1 MTASIRTACWLLV
14 AALTAGC
21 ASAVA
26 PPGPPAAA
34 GRPGEPGPPR
44 VAVTTD
50 PAPSPVAPVMPA
62 PPPPA
67 PPASSLSGSTTG
79 PDAAVAPTPPETR
92 VPPSAPPG
100 VSLPGTAGPPP
111 ERPASRPLVLNFDN
125 ADVEI
130 VIQAA
135 AEIVGFN
142 YVLAPTA
149 RGRKITVQTVGKIS
163 SDEVFA
169 VLLTILD
176 VNGLAAV
183 RSGSLYR
190 IIPREGAPQTPV
202 KTIVGREVSEG
213 LPPDEIVTQIV
224 PLRFINVQ
232 DAVTLLRPFVPAQG
246 ALAAHR
252 ETNLLILSDTAANVR
267 RLLGV
272 LDLVDVEVA
281 LSELQIIALKHADA
295 QELAQ
300 LLAQLFASGRVG
312 AAPGTPG
319 PPGPP
324 PPSIPPPGTAPP
336 PAAGAPGTPAADRPL
351 IVPERRSNSLVVH
364 ARKQDMEIIRRLIE
378 KLDVDLYGGQR
389 VFIYFAENTKAR
401 DLATTLDAIYG
412 RGDRGPAITGTQQAP
427 PGAPSVSGL
436 TGSYPIRA
444 SSSALPPPVVP
455 APAALLPTTTR
466 SGGGLMPFPG
476 VSGEGAPLA
485 VEIRFVADEVSNAI
499 IVTTYPR
506 LWKEIEE
513 TARKL
518 DRMPRQVLIEVLAA
532 EVTLTDDTKLG
543 VEWAVRSGRFDTSSS
558 PSGTLP
564 GRPLQSLIPLGG
576 AVPIGFNVFTFAA
589 DKFLAALNAL
599 ASENRVNVLSNPS
612 IMTAENRKAVI
623 NVSTSV
629 PIVTSQ
635 QVPVAAGGF
644 TGNSITQTVEY
655 RDAGIILTV
664 TPRIGE
670 QGTVALDVKQE
681 VNEVGENEPPPINS
695 PRFTKREAETSVV
708 LLNNQTLVLGGLIQ
722 NKRTRIRIGIPLLSR
737 IPILGYLFGSVEHK
751 IEKTELLLLITPRTV
766 GTALDAA
773 RITEQMRRVTPE
785 LEQSIRQAPRQ
796 PPPTAAPPPAAPP
809 PPSPPSQ

>member
-1 MTASIRTACWLLV
+1 MSVWSRAACWLLV
-14 AALTAGC
+14 LALAAGC
-21 ASAVA
+21 ASAVTPSGA
-26 PPGPPAAA
+26 PAAA
-34 GRPGEPGPPR
+34 SQPRDAGRPRVPMTTEPAPIPRPPALPAPPSSAPP
-44 VAVTTD
+44 VPPVTAAAPKPSEAGLPSSAV
-50 PAPSPVAPVMPA
+50 PGVEAPSPAGA
-62 PPPPA
+62 RPPA
-67 PPASSLSGSTTG
+67 
-79 PDAAVAPTPPETR
+79 R
-92 VPPSAPPG
+92 Q
-100 VSLPGTAGPPP
+100 
-111 ERPASRPLVLNFDN
+111 LVLNFDN
-125 ADVEI
+125 ADVEV

-183 RSGSLYR
+183 RSGNLYR
-190 IIPREGAPQTPV
+190 IIPRENAPQTPV
-202 KTIVGREVSEG
+202 RTIVGREEGPG
-213 LPPDEIVTQIV
+213 LPLDEVVTQVV
-224 PLRFINVQ
+224 PLQFLGAQ
-232 DAVTLLRPFVPAQG
+232 DAVALLRPFVATQG
-246 ALAAHR
+246 TLAAHR
-252 ETNLLILSDTAANVR
+252 ETNLLILTDTAANVR
-267 RLLGV
+267 RLLEV
-272 LDLVDVEVA
+272 LKLVDVEVA
-281 LSELQIIALKHADA
+281 LSELQIIALKYADA

-300 LLAQLFASGRVG
+300 ILAQLFASGRVG
-312 AAPGTPG
+312 AAPGLSAPAPPAAPTLPG
-319 PPGPP
+319 GV
-324 PPSIPPPGTAPP
+324 PP
-336 PAAGAPGTPAADRPL
+336 PAGAGPPNADRPL

-364 ARKQDMEIIRRLIE
+364 ARKQDMETIRRLIE

-412 RGDRGPAITGTQQAP
+412 RGDRGPAITGTQQYP
-427 PGAPSVSGL
+427 PGSTSISGVP
-436 TGSYPIRA
+436 GSYPSRTLPTVVSPA
-444 SSSALPPPVVP
+444 LSATPPPVLP
-455 APAALLPTTTR
+455 AVARPAGGTT
-466 SGGGLMPFPG
+466 PFPG
-476 VSGEGAPLA
+476 LAGEGAPPA
-485 VEIRFVADEVSNAI
+485 VEIRFVADEVTNAV

-513 TARKL
+513 TIHKL
-518 DRMPRQVLIEVLAA
+518 DKMPRQVLIEVLAA

-543 VEWAVRSGRFDTSSS
+543 IEWAVRSGRFDVSSS
-558 PSGTLP
+558 PSGLLP
-564 GRPLQSLIPLGG
+564 SRPASSLIPLGG
-576 AVPIGFNVFTFAA
+576 AVPVGFNVFTFAA

-635 QVPVAAGGF
+635 QVPVATGGI
-644 TGNSITQTVEY
+644 TGNAITQTVEY

-722 NKRTRIRIGIPLLSR
+722 NKRTRIRSGIPFLSR

-766 GTALDAA
+766 GTALDAE
-773 RITEQMRRVTPE
+773 RITGEMRKGTRE
-785 LEQSIRQAPRQ
+785 LENAVRQAPR
-796 PPPTAAPPPAAPP
+796 PLPAK
-809 PPSPPSQ
+809 

>member
-1 MTASIRTACWLLV
+1 VR
-14 AALTAGC
+14 
-21 ASAVA
+21 
-26 PPGPPAAA
+26 
-34 GRPGEPGPPR
+34 
-44 VAVTTD
+44 
-50 PAPSPVAPVMPA
+50 
-62 PPPPA
+62 
-67 PPASSLSGSTTG
+67 
-79 PDAAVAPTPPETR
+79 
-92 VPPSAPPG
+92 
-100 VSLPGTAGPPP
+100 
-111 ERPASRPLVLNFDN
+111 NFDN
-125 ADVEI
+125 ADVEV

-142 YVLAPTA
+142 YVLAPAA
-149 RGRKITVQTVGKIS
+149 RGRKVTVQTVGKIS
-163 SDEVFA
+163 SDEVFP

-183 RSGSLYR
+183 RSGNLYR
-190 IIPREGAPQTPV
+190 IILRENAPQTSV
-202 KTIVGREVSEG
+202 KTIVGREVSAG
-213 LPPDEIVTQIV
+213 LPDDEVVTQVV
-224 PLRFINVQ
+224 PLQFIGAQ
-232 DAVTLLRPFVPAQG
+232 DAIALLRPFVPAQG

-252 ETNLLILSDTAANVR
+252 ETNLLIVTDSAANVR
-267 RLLGV
+267 RLLEV
-272 LDLVDVEVA
+272 LNLVDVEVA
-281 LSELQIIALKHADA
+281 LSELQIIPLKHADA

-300 LLAQLFASGRVG
+300 LLAQLFASGRAG
-312 AAPGTPG
+312 AAPGAPGSPG
-319 PPGPP
+319 PLATPPAGAAPP
-324 PPSIPPPGTAPP
+324 PPV
-336 PAAGAPGTPAADRPL
+336 AGVLAGDRPL

-364 ARKQDMEIIRRLIE
+364 ARKQDMETIRRLIE

-401 DLATTLDAIYG
+401 DLATTLDAICG
-412 RGDRGPAITGTQQAP
+412 RGDRGPAITGSQQYPLGSTSISGLAGSYASRTLSPAVPPPLLAAP
-427 PGAPSVSGL
+427 PP
-436 TGSYPIRA
+436 
-444 SSSALPPPVVP
+444 
-455 APAALLPTTTR
+455 LLPAVAR
-466 SGGGLMPFPG
+466 PPGGPTPFPG
-476 VSGEGAPLA
+476 LSGEGAPLA
-485 VEIRFVADEVSNAI
+485 VEIRFVADEVTNAV

-506 LWKEIEE
+506 LWKEMEE
-513 TARKL
+513 TIRKL
-518 DRMPRQVLIEVLAA
+518 DKMPRQVLIEVLAA

-543 VEWAVRSGRFDTSSS
+543 VEWAVRSGRFAVSSS
-558 PSGTLP
+558 PSGLLP
-564 GRPLQSLIPLGG
+564 SRPASSLIPLGG
-576 AVPIGFNVFTFAA
+576 AVPVGFNVFAFAA

-722 NKRTRIRIGIPLLSR
+722 NKRTRIHIGVPWLSR
-737 IPILGYLFGSVEHK
+737 IPILGYLFGSVENK

-773 RITEQMRRVTPE
+773 RITDQMRRVTPE
-785 LEQSIRQAPRQ
+785 LEDSMRQAPRRL
-796 PPPTAAPPPAAPP
+796 PPTAPALPSPPPATP
-809 PPSPPSQ
+809 

>member
-1 MTASIRTACWLLV
+1 
-14 AALTAGC
+14 
-21 ASAVA
+21 
-26 PPGPPAAA
+26 
-34 GRPGEPGPPR
+34 
-44 VAVTTD
+44 
-50 PAPSPVAPVMPA
+50 
-62 PPPPA
+62 
-67 PPASSLSGSTTG
+67 
-79 PDAAVAPTPPETR
+79 
-92 VPPSAPPG
+92 
-100 VSLPGTAGPPP
+100 
-111 ERPASRPLVLNFDN
+111 VLNFDN
-125 ADVEI
+125 ADVEV

-135 AEIVGFN
+135 AEIAGFN

-183 RSGSLYR
+183 RSGNLYR
-190 IIPREGAPQTPV
+190 IIPRENAPQTPV
-202 KTIVGREVSEG
+202 KTIVGREEGPG
-213 LPPDEIVTQIV
+213 LPPDEVVTQVV
-224 PLRFINVQ
+224 PLQFIGAQ
-232 DAVTLLRPFVPAQG
+232 DAVALLRPFVPAQG

-252 ETNLLILSDTAANVR
+252 ETNLLILTDTAANVR
-267 RLLGV
+267 RLLEV
-272 LDLVDVEVA
+272 LKLVDVEVA
-281 LSELQIIALKHADA
+281 LSELQIIALKYADA

-300 LLAQLFASGRVG
+300 ILAQLFASGRVG
-312 AAPGTPG
+312 AAPGVPAPAPLA
-319 PPGPP
+319 PPAASGGVP
-324 PPSIPPPGTAPP
+324 PPSP
-336 PAAGAPGTPAADRPL
+336 PAGAGTPAADRPL

-364 ARKQDMEIIRRLIE
+364 ARKQDMETIHRLIE

-427 PGAPSVSGL
+427 PGAASISGL
-436 TGSYPIRA
+436 SGSYAGRPL
-444 SSSALPPPVVP
+444 SPTVPPPLP
-455 APAALLPTTTR
+455 TSTSLLPTAGR
-466 SGGGLMPFPG
+466 PGAGLAPFPG

-485 VEIRFVADEVSNAI
+485 VEIRFVADEVTNAI

-506 LWKEIEE
+506 LWKEIEG
-513 TARKL
+513 TIRKL
-518 DRMPRQVLIEVLAA
+518 DKMPRQVLIEVLAA

-543 VEWAVRSGRFDTSSS
+543 VEWAVRSGRFDVSSS

-564 GRPLQSLIPLGG
+564 GRPASSLIPLGG
-576 AVPIGFNVFTFAA
+576 AVPVGFNFFTFAA

-635 QVPVAAGGF
+635 QVPVATGGI
-644 TGNSITQTVEY
+644 TGNAITQTVEY

-722 NKRTRIRIGIPLLSR
+722 NKRTRIRTGIPFLSR

-773 RITEQMRRVTPE
+773 RITGEMRRGTRE
-785 LEQSIRQAPRQ
+785 LEDAIRQAPR
-796 PPPTAAPPPAAPP
+796 PGPAK
-809 PPSPPSQ
+809 

>member
-1 MTASIRTACWLLV
+1 MRAWSRAACWLLV
-14 AALTAGC
+14 LVLAAGC
-21 ASAVA
+21 ASAA
-26 PPGPPAAA
+26 PPSGAPTAASQS
-34 GRPGEPGPPR
+34 G
-44 VAVTTD
+44 D
-50 PAPSPVAPVMPA
+50 PARPRIDVSTEPA
-62 PPPPA
+62 PIPHPPA
-67 PPASSLSGSTTG
+67 PPVLPAPPSSPPPVPPAT
-79 PDAAVAPTPPETR
+79 AAAPTPLEAG
-92 VPPSAPPG
+92 PPSSAPPG
-100 VSLPGTAGPPP
+100 VETPSPA
-111 ERPASRPLVLNFDN
+111 ASRPRARQLVLNFDN
-125 ADVEI
+125 ADVEV

-183 RSGSLYR
+183 HTGNLYR
-190 IIPREGAPQTPV
+190 IILRESAPQAPV
-202 KTIVGREVSEG
+202 KTIVGREVG
-213 LPPDEIVTQIV
+213 PVLPDDEVVTQVV
-224 PLRFINVQ
+224 PLQFIGAQ
-232 DAVTLLRPFVPAQG
+232 DAVALLRPFVPAQG

-252 ETNLLILSDTAANVR
+252 ETNLLILTDTVANVR
-267 RLLGV
+267 RLLEV
-272 LDLVDVEVA
+272 LKLVDVEVA
-281 LSELQIIALKHADA
+281 LSELQIITLKYADA

-300 LLAQLFASGRVG
+300 ILAQLFASGRVG
-312 AAPGTPG
+312 AGPGFSAPAPLAAPALPGGAPSPSPPAGAGTPG
-319 PPGPP
+319 
-324 PPSIPPPGTAPP
+324 
-336 PAAGAPGTPAADRPL
+336 ADRPL

-364 ARKQDMEIIRRLIE
+364 ARKQDMETIRRLID

-389 VFIYFAENTKAR
+389 VFIYFVENTKAR

-412 RGDRGPAITGTQQAP
+412 RGDRGPAITGTQQYP
-427 PGAPSVSGL
+427 PGSTSISGLSGSYASRTLPPSVPMFS
-436 TGSYPIRA
+436 A
-444 SSSALPPPVVP
+444 SPPP
-455 APAALLPTTTR
+455 LLSAVARP
-466 SGGGLMPFPG
+466 SGGPTAFPG
-476 VSGEGAPLA
+476 VSGDGAPPA
-485 VEIRFVADEVSNAI
+485 AEIRFVADEVTNAI

-513 TARKL
+513 TIRKL
-518 DRMPRQVLIEVLAA
+518 DKMPRQVLIEVLAA
-532 EVTLTDDTKLG
+532 EVRLTDDTKLG
-543 VEWAVRSGRFDTSSS
+543 IEWAVRSGRYDVSSS

-564 GRPLQSLIPLGG
+564 GRPASSLIPLGG
-576 AVPIGFNVFTFAA
+576 AVPVGFNFFTFAA

-635 QVPVAAGGF
+635 QVPVATGGI

-708 LLNNQTLVLGGLIQ
+708 LLNNQTLVMGGLIQ
-722 NKRTRIRIGIPLLSR
+722 NKRTRVRVGVPWLSR
-737 IPILGYLFGSVEHK
+737 IPILGYLFGSVEDK

-766 GTALDAA
+766 GTAVDAA
-773 RITEQMRRVTPE
+773 RITDQMRRGTPE
-785 LEQSIRQAPRQ
+785 LGDSMRQVPRRL
-796 PPPTAAPPPAAPP
+796 PPTGPALPPPPPAAP
-809 PPSPPSQ
+809 

>member
-1 MTASIRTACWLLV
+1 MSVLSRVACWLVVL
-14 AALTAGC
+14 ALGAGC
-21 ASAVA
+21 ASAVPPSGA
-26 PPGPPAAA
+26 PTAASQPGEA
-34 GRPGEPGPPR
+34 GRPR
-44 VAVTTD
+44 VDVTTE
-50 PAPSPVAPVMPA
+50 PAPIPQ
-62 PPPPA
+62 PPA
-67 PPASSLSGSTTG
+67 PPAVPAPPSSPPPVPPAT
-79 PDAAVAPTPPETR
+79 AAAPKPPEAGL
-92 VPPSAPPG
+92 PSSPG
-100 VSLPGTAGPPP
+100 VEAPAPAAARPPA
-111 ERPASRPLVLNFDN
+111 RQLVLNFDN
-125 ADVEI
+125 ADVEV

-183 RSGSLYR
+183 RSGNLYR
-190 IIPREGAPQTPV
+190 IIPRENAPQTPV
-202 KTIVGREVSEG
+202 RTIVGREEGPG
-213 LPPDEIVTQIV
+213 LPLDEVVTQVV
-224 PLRFINVQ
+224 PLQFIGAQ
-232 DAVTLLRPFVPAQG
+232 DAVALLRPFVATQG

-252 ETNLLILSDTAANVR
+252 ETNLLILTDTAANVR
-267 RLLGV
+267 RLLEV
-272 LDLVDVEVA
+272 LKLVDVEVA
-281 LSELQIIALKHADA
+281 LSELQIIALKYADA

-300 LLAQLFASGRVG
+300 ILAQLFASGRVG
-312 AAPGTPG
+312 AGPGLPAPAPPAAPA
-319 PPGPP
+319 PPG
-324 PPSIPPPGTAPP
+324 GVPP
-336 PAAGAPGTPAADRPL
+336 PAGAGPPNAERPL

-364 ARKQDMEIIRRLIE
+364 ARKQDMETIRRLIE

-412 RGDRGPAITGTQQAP
+412 RGDRGPAITGTQQYP
-427 PGAPSVSGL
+427 PGSTSISGLSGSYTGRSLSSPSVPPTFS
-436 TGSYPIRA
+436 TS
-444 SSSALPPPVVP
+444 PPPLL
-455 APAALLPTTTR
+455 PAAARP
-466 SGGGLMPFPG
+466 SGGPTAFPG
-476 VSGEGAPLA
+476 VSGEGAPPA
-485 VEIRFVADEVSNAI
+485 VEIRFVADEVTNAV

-513 TARKL
+513 TIHKL
-518 DRMPRQVLIEVLAA
+518 DKMPRQVLIEVLAA

-543 VEWAVRSGRFDTSSS
+543 IEWAVRSGRFDVSSS
-558 PSGTLP
+558 PSGLLP
-564 GRPLQSLIPLGG
+564 SRPVSSLIPLGG
-576 AVPIGFNVFTFAA
+576 AVPVGFNFFTFAA

-635 QVPVAAGGF
+635 QVPVATGGI
-644 TGNSITQTVEY
+644 TGNAITQTVEY

-708 LLNNQTLVLGGLIQ
+708 LMNNQTLVMGGLIQ
-722 NKRTRIRIGIPLLSR
+722 NKRTRIRTGIPFLSR
-737 IPILGYLFGSVEHK
+737 IPILGYLFGSVENK

-766 GTALDAA
+766 GTAVDAA
-773 RITEQMRRVTPE
+773 RITDQMRRGTPE
-785 LEQSIRQAPRQ
+785 LEDSMRQAPRRL
-796 PPPTAAPPPAAPP
+796 PPTGPALP
-809 PPSPPSQ
+809 PPSPAAP

>member
-1 MTASIRTACWLLV
+1 MSAWSRAACWLLV
-14 AALTAGC
+14 LALAAGC
-21 ASAVA
+21 ASAA
-26 PPGPPAAA
+26 PPSGATTAASQPGDPA
-34 GRPGEPGPPR
+34 RPR
-44 VAVTTD
+44 IDVTTE
-50 PAPSPVAPVMPA
+50 PAPI

-67 PPASSLSGSTTG
+67 PPAPPSS
-79 PDAAVAPTPPETR
+79 PPP
-92 VPPSAPPG
+92 VPPATAAAP
-100 VSLPGTAGPPP
+100 PPP
-111 ERPASRPLVLNFDN
+111 EAGLPSSAAAGVETPSPAASRPPARQLVLNFDN
-125 ADVEI
+125 ADVEV

-163 SDEVFA
+163 SDEVFP

-183 RSGSLYR
+183 RSGNLYR
-190 IIPREGAPQTPV
+190 IIPRESAPQTPV
-202 KTIVGREVSEG
+202 KTIVGREEGPG
-213 LPPDEIVTQIV
+213 LPPDEVVTQLV
-224 PLRFINVQ
+224 PLQFIGAQ
-232 DAVTLLRPFVPAQG
+232 DAVALLRPFVPAQG

-252 ETNLLILSDTAANVR
+252 ETNLLILTDTAANVR
-267 RLLGV
+267 RLLEV
-272 LDLVDVEVA
+272 LRLVDVEVA
-281 LSELQIIALKHADA
+281 LSELQIIALKYADA

-300 LLAQLFASGRVG
+300 ILAQLFASGRVG
-312 AAPGTPG
+312 AAPGVATAA
-319 PPGPP
+319 PPAPP
-324 PPSIPPPGTAPP
+324 PPPGVLPPPPV
-336 PAAGAPGTPAADRPL
+336 AGSGTPSADRPL

-364 ARKQDMEIIRRLIE
+364 ARKQDMETIRRLIE
-378 KLDVDLYGGQR
+378 KLDIDLYGGQR

-427 PGAPSVSGL
+427 PGAASISGL
-436 TGSYPIRA
+436 SGSY
-444 SSSALPPPVVP
+444 SSRPLSRTLPPSLPASTSLLP
-455 APAALLPTTTR
+455 APARPATGPA
-466 SGGGLMPFPG
+466 PFPG
-476 VSGEGAPLA
+476 VSGEGAPPA
-485 VEIRFVADEVSNAI
+485 VEIRFVADEVTNAV

-506 LWKEIEE
+506 LWKEIDE
-513 TARKL
+513 TIHKL
-518 DRMPRQVLIEVLAA
+518 DKMPRQVLIEVLAA

-543 VEWAVRSGRFDTSSS
+543 IEWAVRSGRFDVSSS
-558 PSGTLP
+558 PSGLLP
-564 GRPLQSLIPLGG
+564 SRPASSLIPLGG
-576 AVPIGFNVFTFAA
+576 AVPVGFNVFTFAA

-635 QVPVAAGGF
+635 QVPVATGGI
-644 TGNSITQTVEY
+644 TGNAITQTVEY

-722 NKRTRIRIGIPLLSR
+722 NKRTRVRTGIPFLSR

-773 RITEQMRRVTPE
+773 RITEEMRKGTRE
-785 LEQSIRQAPRQ
+785 LEDAVRQAPR
-796 PPPTAAPPPAAPP
+796 PPPAK
-809 PPSPPSQ
+809 

>member
-1 MTASIRTACWLLV
+1 MRAWSRAGSWLLV
-14 AALTAGC
+14 LVLAGC
-21 ASAVA
+21 ASAA
-26 PPGPPAAA
+26 PPSGESGRPRVDVTTEPPPVPRAPALPTPPSPPVPSPTPPAAGAVPPAAPAAA
-34 GRPGEPGPPR
+34 G
-44 VAVTTD
+44 TD
-50 PAPSPVAPVMPA
+50 APAPTAPA
-62 PPPPA
+62 ARPPA
-67 PPASSLSGSTTG
+67 
-79 PDAAVAPTPPETR
+79 R
-92 VPPSAPPG
+92 Q
-100 VSLPGTAGPPP
+100 
-111 ERPASRPLVLNFDN
+111 LVLNFDN
-125 ADVEI
+125 ADVEV

-135 AEIVGFN
+135 AEIAGFN
-142 YVLAPTA
+142 YVLAPTV

-163 SDEVFA
+163 SDEVFP

-183 RSGSLYR
+183 RSGNLYR
-190 IIPREGAPQTPV
+190 IIPRENAPQTPV
-202 KTIVGREVSEG
+202 KTIVGRDEGPG
-213 LPPDEIVTQIV
+213 LPPDEVVTQVV
-224 PLRFINVQ
+224 PLRFIGAQ
-232 DAVTLLRPFVPAQG
+232 DAVALLRPFVPAQG

-252 ETNLLILSDTAANVR
+252 ETNLLILTDTAANVH
-267 RLLGV
+267 RLLEV
-272 LDLVDVEVA
+272 LELVDVEVA
-281 LSELQIIALKHADA
+281 LSELQIIALKYADA

-300 LLAQLFASGRVG
+300 ILAQLFAGGRVG
-312 AAPGTPG
+312 AAPAAPG
-319 PPGPP
+319 PAPVAPPAPPGGIPP
-324 PPSIPPPGTAPP
+324 PPP
-336 PAAGAPGTPAADRPL
+336 PAGAGTPAADRPL

-364 ARKQDMEIIRRLIE
+364 ARKQDMETIRRLIE

-427 PGAPSVSGL
+427 PGAASVSGL
-436 TGSYPIRA
+436 SGSYPGRPRSPI
-444 SSSALPPPVVP
+444 LPPPLP
-455 APAALLPTTTR
+455 PSTSLLPTTAR
-466 SGGGLMPFPG
+466 PGAGPAPFPG
-476 VSGEGAPLA
+476 VSGEGAPPA
-485 VEIRFVADEVSNAI
+485 VEIRFVADEVTNAV

-513 TARKL
+513 TIHKL
-518 DRMPRQVLIEVLAA
+518 DKMPRQVLIEVLAA

-543 VEWAVRSGRFDTSSS
+543 IEWAVRSGRFDVSSS
-558 PSGTLP
+558 PSGLLP
-564 GRPLQSLIPLGG
+564 SRPASSLIPLGG
-576 AVPIGFNVFTFAA
+576 AVPVGFNFFTFAA

-629 PIVTSQ
+629 PVVTSQ
-635 QVPVAAGGF
+635 QVPVATGGI
-644 TGNSITQTVEY
+644 TGNAITQTVEY

-722 NKRTRIRIGIPLLSR
+722 NKRTRIRTGIPFLSR

-766 GTALDAA
+766 GTALDSA
-773 RITEQMRRVTPE
+773 RISEEMRRGTRE
-785 LEQSIRQAPRQ
+785 LEEAIRQAPR
-796 PPPTAAPPPAAPP
+796 PLPA
-809 PPSPPSQ
+809 Q